1 MRKTK
6 KRILFIIS
14 VVLILI
20 AAASVITF
28 FSIEKSIRHKLP
40 EWIAKKSDHLYQ
52 LTFSDFSLNIF
63 PVSVS
68 MTDVALLPDDENS
81 TINSKK
87 LPGTTTYTFHSKRL
101 NISNIDLFSLLK
113 KQKFYCKSITVDQ
126 PVLEISGDNW
136 FQNDSI
142 HSFEKILLE
151 LRPLIKSDLQE
162 ISVGNIRFMNANYR
176 FFNTLGD
183 TTQVSNAR
191 QISLEI
197 INFRTDSVLIFGNN
211 RLFDS
216 DDILIR
222 MNDFQNVMGDSLHV
236 LNIEKLEYSL
246 KSSDIHATGFRLS
259 PAFKNQDK
267 SLYEVY
273 VPRLSV
279 KSKSVTRFALNDSI
293 KVQYLDFESPKIKFF
308 QKKEPR
314 QLNINDINN
323 FNLYALIEKQ
333 FSKIEVD
340 TFHLSE
346 ANLEIYRQPDS
357 VNYQQKF
364 ESIDI
369 ILHGFAL
376 DSTSSKNPDKIFH
389 ADNLKMTVSDYHLR
403 LEDNEHD
410 FKADSMFVST
420 FTNSFGI
427 KKITINPVNHNHQN
441 QPRLMANIACD
452 AVDISNV
459 NLKTLYRT
467 RKLPTRLIKI
477 TKPDVKLQYLT
488 EIEKSKKQ
496 NETGL
501 LFNLVTAYLKGVY
514 SDTVTVDKGIL
525 NIQNLY
531 RNNVTGYFE
540 TRFGFNLSGFSLD
553 SASIQN
559 TDKFF
564 YATDFDLEF
573 ADYQMKLVDDLHK
586 INVDRIS
593 IVNTEKKV
601 EIENLRLQPVVD
613 NVSDSIMRQFN
624 RSELYNI
631 SVPRV
636 TLLGVNLR
644 NAFFYNKLNI
654 ASFKISDPK
663 IYFENYGALRTK
675 KGQTEFA
682 EFHQLLF
689 NYIDDFNIGKIEIP
703 NGGLTWVNHT
713 RKGKT
718 ISFDNEFSATLE
730 NFRLNE
736 KELEK
741 KRLLFSDNFDITVK
755 DQIFQLSDSVHYL
768 RAGEIRLSTAKSE
781 VNINDALLY
790 PLITAKK
797 YPELPTTFQ
806 VSIPQLHI
814 SHINFQKAFY
824 SKELILDELEL
835 NKPKFQVYS
844 KSVAAKSLDLKK
856 FKFLLPSFVSVLKV
870 NEFRINQGEVLTF
883 ESVGLEQRAK
893 SSFKVDLQIPAVS
906 MANNQ
911 QKQAEVQTENIV
923 ATLTGFKTSLGD
935 SHKMQI
941 GRIDFNRTKKSVA
954 FTQLL
959 VNPTS
964 RSNTENQFTITA
976 PKINFSQFDINKA
989 LKNNHFWFGEIESAN
1004 PDISIEIN
1012 RVAKGNKLEI
1022 AKNLDLFPYIE
1033 SFVDEIKINRLR
1045 LKQVNLNLKWQEKK
1059 ITNKKI
1065 DFDFR
1070 EIYVAENQSS
1080 GTLLNSK
1087 EFEISTTDLK
1097 LKSKDNRYGFSAGSL
1112 IYNSAKHNILL
1123 KNAKVTPLLETAE
1136 FPRQTGFQTDVTR
1149 VSAQLIE
1156 LSGID
1161 ENRWLEENIISARR
1175 LEIGQINASIF
1186 RDKRFPFNHNQRPPW
1201 PQDLLK
1207 NISQPFVFDS
1217 LVLAP
1222 SEITYSELTDIP
1234 GEPGS
1239 ITFNRLTFHSG
1250 KISNIP
1256 EIIQSQKFLEINA
1269 AAQINQIAPVT
1280 ARLTFDL
1287 ASENYAH
1294 TLSGSMGPVAFSNFN
1309 SMVEKSAPVT
1319 LESGQINRFDFDFE
1333 LNDKFATGDLYFG
1346 YDDFKISIL
1355 QLRDE
1360 GSKKS
1365 KLASFWANKMLLN
1378 SKNPKGN
1385 QFPPE
1390 KVIYHRNVERSVINY
1405 WWKSIFTG
1413 IKQTLGL
1420 KTEDQTPR

>member
-1 MRKTK
+1 MRESR
-6 KRILFIIS
+6 KRILLIIS
-14 VVLILI
+14 VVLILM

-28 FSIEKSIRHKLP
+28 FSIEKHIRHKLP

-68 MTDVALLPDDENS
+68 MTDVSLLPDERIS
-81 TINSKK
+81 RELSEKPAATLYS
-87 LPGTTTYTFHSKRL
+87 FQCR
-101 NISNIDLFSLLK
+101 NISVSNIDFISLWR
-113 KQKFYCKSITVDQ
+113 KQKFNCEILTVDQ
-126 PVLEISGDNW
+126 PVLEISGENW

-142 HSFEKILLE
+142 QSFEKILLE
-151 LRPLIKSDLQE
+151 LRPLIKNHLRE
-162 ISVGNIRFMNANYR
+162 INVKNIRFINANYR

-183 TTQVSNAR
+183 TSQVSNAR

-197 INFRTDSVLIFGNN
+197 INFRTDSALIFGKN

-259 PAFKNQDK
+259 PAYKNQEK
-267 SLYEVY
+267 SVYDVY

-308 QKKEPR
+308 QKKDPR
-314 QLNINDINN
+314 QLNIDDINN

-340 TFHLSE
+340 TFHLSD

-376 DSTSSKNPDKIFH
+376 DSTSSKNPDKLFH

-427 KKITINPVNHNHQN
+427 KKITINPVNHNLQN

-452 AVDISNV
+452 AVDISDV

-467 RKLPTRLIKI
+467 RKLPTRRIKI
-477 TKPDVKLQYLT
+477 KKPDVRLQYLT
-488 EIEKSKKQ
+488 EIEKSKTQ

-501 LFNLVTAYLKGVY
+501 LFKLVTAYLKGVY
-514 SDTVTVDKGIL
+514 SDTVAVEEGLL

-573 ADYQMKLVDDLHK
+573 ANYQMKLVDDLHK

-601 EIENLRLQPVVD
+601 EIENLRLQPVSD

-631 SVPRV
+631 FVPRV
-636 TLLGVNLR
+636 TLVGVNLR

-654 ASFKISDPK
+654 ASFEISDPQ

-675 KGQTEFA
+675 KGQTEFT
-682 EFHQLLF
+682 EFYQLLF

-703 NGGLTWVNHT
+703 NGELTWVNHT

-768 RAGEIRLSTAKSE
+768 RAGEIRLSTARSE

-844 KSVAAKSLDLKK
+844 KSGAAKSLDLKK
-856 FKFLLPSFVSVLKV
+856 FKFLLPSFVSLLKV

-883 ESVGLEQRAK
+883 ETVGLEQRAK
-893 SSFKVDLQIPAVS
+893 SSFKVNLQIPAVS

-923 ATLTGFKTSLGD
+923 ATLTNLKTPLGD
-935 SHKMQI
+935 SHNMRI
-941 GRIDFNRTKKSVA
+941 GQIDFNRTKKTISIA
-954 FTQLL
+954 RLTIKPDPPGNAGNL
-959 VNPTS
+959 
-964 RSNTENQFTITA
+964 FTITA
-976 PKINFSQFDINKA
+976 PSITFSNFDINKA
-989 LKNNHFWFGEIESAN
+989 IKENHFGFGEIEMDN
-1004 PDISIEIN
+1004 PHISIKIN
-1012 RVAKGNKLEI
+1012 NTTGGNKLEI
-1022 AKNLDLFPYIE
+1022 AKNLDLFPYVE
-1033 SFVDEIKINRLR
+1033 PFVDEIKINRLR
-1045 LKQVNLNLKWQEKK
+1045 LKQVNFNLEWQEKK
-1059 ITNKKI
+1059 MTDKKI
-1065 DFDFR
+1065 DLNFR
-1070 EIYVAENQSS
+1070 DIFIAENQNP

-1087 EFEISTTDLK
+1087 EVEISTSNLK
-1097 LKSKDNRYGFSAGSL
+1097 MKSKNEGYGFSADSL

-1123 KNAKVTPLLETAE
+1123 KNANVTPLLETTE
-1136 FPRQTGFQTDVTR
+1136 FPRRTGFQTDVTR
-1149 VSAQLIE
+1149 ASAELIE

-1161 ENRWLEENIISARR
+1161 ENLWLEENIISARR
-1175 LEIGQINASIF
+1175 LKIGKTNGSIF

-1222 SEITYSELTDIP
+1222 SEITYSELTDISGDP
-1234 GEPGS
+1234 GV
-1239 ITFNRLTFHSG
+1239 ITFNRLALKTG
-1250 KISNIP
+1250 RISNIP
-1256 EIIQSQKFLEINA
+1256 EIIGSQKYLEIDA
-1269 AAQINQIAPVT
+1269 SAHINQNAPVS

-1287 ASENYAH
+1287 ASANYAH
-1294 TLSGSMGPVAFSNFN
+1294 TLSGSMEPVAFSNFN
-1309 SMVEKSAPVT
+1309 SMIEKSAPVT
-1319 LESGQINRFDFDFE
+1319 VESGQINRFDFDFE

-1346 YDDFKISIL
+1346 YDNFKISIL
-1355 QLRDE
+1355 QFSDD

-1365 KLASFWANKMLLN
+1365 KLASFWANKMVLN

-1385 QFPPE
+1385 QFSPE
-1390 KVIYHRNVERSVINY
+1390 KVIYERDNERSIINY
-1405 WWKSIFTG
+1405 WWKAIFTG
-1413 IKQTLGL
+1413 TKQTLGL
-1420 KTEDQTPR
+1420 KTEEQNSK